1 MIIINADETPHPGEG
16 MTVSD
21 YLSSNTLQDI
31 GKLILRVGLG
41 ILILFHG
48 MGKIVHGIGPV
59 QGMVAGMGLPGF
71 LAYGVYLG
79 EVLGPVLLVP
89 GFHARIGAGL
99 IAINMVIAILLAHT
113 GDLLSLSAHGGWRLE
128 LQGMY
133 LVTALA
139 LVCLGPGRFSL
150 NQR

>member
-1 MIIINADETPHPGEG
+1 
-16 MTVSD
+16 MTMGVS
-21 YLSSNTLQDI
+21 LSSSTLQDT
-31 GKLILRVGLG
+31 GLLILRAGLG

-48 MGKIVHGIGPV
+48 MDKIVHGIGPI
-59 QGMVAGMGLPGF
+59 QGMVTGKGLPAL

-113 GDLLSLSAHGGWRLE
+113 GDLLSLSPHGGWRLE

-133 LVTALA
+133 LMTALA
-139 LVCLGPGRFSL
+139 IVCLGPGRFSL

>member
-1 MIIINADETPHPGEG
+1 MSE
-16 MTVSD
+16 
-21 YLSSNTLQDI
+21 YLNSNTLTEI
-31 GKLILRVGLG
+31 GKLILRLTLG

-48 MGKIVHGIGPV
+48 MDKLVHGIGPI
-59 QGMVAGMGLPGF
+59 QEMVTGRGLPGF

-79 EVLGPVLLVP
+79 EILGPLLLVA

-113 GDLLSLSAHGGWRLE
+113 GDLLGLSPHGGWRLE

-133 LVTALA
+133 LFTALS
-139 LVCLGPGRFSL
+139 LMLMGPGRFSL
-150 NQR
+150 NPD

>member
-1 MIIINADETPHPGEG
+1 MSI
-16 MTVSD
+16 S
-21 YLSSNTLQDI
+21 LSSNTLQDAGI
-31 GKLILRVGLG
+31 LILRVSLG

-48 MGKIVHGIGPV
+48 MDKIVHGIGPI
-59 QGMVAGMGLPGF
+59 QGMVTGMGLPGWV
-71 LAYGVYLG
+71 AYGVYLG
-79 EVLGPVLLVP
+79 EVLGPALLVT

-99 IAINMVIAILLAHT
+99 IAINMVFAILLAHT
-113 GDLLSLSAHGGWRLE
+113 GDLLSLSPHGGWRLE

-139 LVCLGPGRFSL
+139 LACLGPGRFSL